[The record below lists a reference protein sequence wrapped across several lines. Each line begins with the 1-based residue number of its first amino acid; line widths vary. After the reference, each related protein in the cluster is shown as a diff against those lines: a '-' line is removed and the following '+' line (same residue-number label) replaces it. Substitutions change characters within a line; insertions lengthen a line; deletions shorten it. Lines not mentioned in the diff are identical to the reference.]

1 MGFDERRIHKFD
13 SRRNKTKH
21 VENAIGSRPEGYDL
35 LRVCG
40 KIVERVQSIPI
51 EPTDSGK
58 GDF

>member
-1 MGFDERRIHKFD
+1 MHGRFVSELLC
-13 SRRNKTKH
+13 
-21 VENAIGSRPEGYDL
+21 ENL